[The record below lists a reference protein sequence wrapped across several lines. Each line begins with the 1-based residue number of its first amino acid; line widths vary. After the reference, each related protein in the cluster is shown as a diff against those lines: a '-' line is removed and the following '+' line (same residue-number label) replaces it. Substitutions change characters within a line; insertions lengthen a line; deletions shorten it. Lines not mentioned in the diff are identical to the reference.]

1 MTTEKTTYSL
11 ALSGGGIRGMAHI
24 GALQALI
31 ENGIEPRVIA
41 GASSG
46 ALVGAFYAAGYEPQ
60 EILKFFEDTAL
71 FTFDKYIHRKPGILD
86 TEKFYQVFKPFFPED
101 QFSGLE
107 KKLFIVATDILE
119 GAPRVF
125 TEGPLIQAMLA
136 SAAFPFVLS
145 PIEIDGSYYAD
156 GGIINNFPVELV
168 KGKCQKTIGVFAN
181 PLPSIQPDE
190 LSSSMAVLERAFKI
204 GMASMS
210 IPKFEDCDILV
221 APEELS
227 QFTTFNKDHIGEAYK
242 IGYTHTQKAL
252 EASGI
257 R

>member
-1 MTTEKTTYSL
+1 MESEEVTYGI

-24 GALQALI
+24 GALQALL
-31 ENGIEPRVIA
+31 ERGIHPKVIA

-46 ALVGAFYAAGYEPQ
+46 ALVGAFYAAGYAPQ
-60 EILKFFEDTAL
+60 EILKFFKDTSI

-86 TEKFYQVFKPFFPED
+86 TAKFYQVFKPYFPQD
-101 QFSGLE
+101 QFSALE
-107 KKLFIVATDILE
+107 KELLIVATDILD
-119 GAPRVF
+119 GTQRIF
-125 TEGPLIQAMLA
+125 NDGPLIRAMLA

-145 PIEIDGSYYAD
+145 PFEIEGGYYAD

-168 KGKCQKTIGVFAN
+168 KGKCDRIIGVFAN
-181 PLPSIQPDE
+181 PLSSIQPGE
-190 LSSSMAVLERAFKI
+190 LSSSMAVLERALKI

-210 IPKFEDCDILV
+210 IPKMEICDILV

-227 QFTTFNKDHIGEAYK
+227 RFTTFNKDHIDEAYQ
-242 IGYTHTQKAL
+242 IGYAHTQKAL
-252 EASGI
+252 EKAGI